1 MQKLTLFILLVASCS
16 VLADNALTC
25 SALTTKETCSAN
37 TSCKYTTSGNTC
49 TNKCNALS
57 LTDCALSANSSYC
70 DVASSCAVSSTVCS
84 TYTVKADCQG
94 QTACKWADAVTA
106 SCSNKATIQTACST
120 KNQSDCSTDSKCSYT
135 APAFSSCA
143 YLSGQCANKSSANCN
158 TSYCNQIPESCKA
171 GSTTPCVNFTSQDTC
186 NAAPGCYFTGSSCID
201 NCSSK
206 SASNCQSLPGMC
218 TYTPFSCADKTS
230 GDICSQQNSQ
240 NLCTTGAAATFCTVQ
255 NTAAACNANATYCS
269 AKNPSDCAADTN
281 CTAVAASQASCSNT
295 SAATCSAL
303 TTQPTCAANN
313 GCTWK
318 SSCANKVVT
327 SCQTTDNQATCTGT
341 GKFCTYAETGTCDV
355 SSTSSSMIVASLI
368 ALIALI

>member
-16 VLADNALTC
+16 VFADNALTC
-25 SALTTKETCSAN
+25 TALKTKETCTAN

-57 LTDCALSANSSYC
+57 PTDCALSANSSYC
-70 DVASSCAVSSTVCS
+70 DVASSCDVSSTVCS
-84 TYTVKADCQG
+84 TYTAKADCQG
-94 QTACKWADAVTA
+94 QTACTWADAVTA

-120 KNQSDCSTDSKCSYT
+120 KNQSDCSTDPKCSYT
-135 APAFSSCA
+135 APTFSSCA
-143 YLSGQCANKSSANCN
+143 YNSGQCANKSSANCN
-158 TSYCNQIPESCKA
+158 TSYCNKTPETCKA
-171 GSTTPCVNFTSQDTC
+171 NSATPCASLTTFQLC
-186 NAAPGCYFTGSSCID
+186 NTVTACQFDGNGQCTD
-201 NCSSK
+201 WCSIK
-206 SASNCQSLPGMC
+206 SASDCQASSFC
-218 TYTPFSCADKTS
+218 IYTPPSCADNTS
-230 GDICSQQNSQ
+230 GNICSQQNSQ
-240 NLCTTGAAATFCTVQ
+240 NLCTTGAAATFCSVQ
-255 NTAAACNANATYCS
+255 TTAAACNANATYCS

-318 SSCANKVVT
+318 SSCGNKVAT